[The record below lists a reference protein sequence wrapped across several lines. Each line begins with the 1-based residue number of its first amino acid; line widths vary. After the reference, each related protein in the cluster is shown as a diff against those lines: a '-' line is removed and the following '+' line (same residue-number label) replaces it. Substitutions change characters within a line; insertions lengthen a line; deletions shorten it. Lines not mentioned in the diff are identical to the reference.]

1 MNKITKFQKDNIVKI
16 NAYDIKE
23 CCKDMDNLEYI
34 DNKYEGTERYACEK
48 CKRWIIVPM
57 VKQYEWGQAFT
68 QCIEVD
74 GQIVSIDNYNGKSNA
89 YENTIIELTNET
101 K

>member
-1 MNKITKFQKDNIVKI
+1 MDKITKFQKDNIVKI

-34 DNKYEGTERYACEK
+34 DSKYEGTERYACEK
-48 CKRWIIVPM
+48 CQRWIIIPT
-57 VKQYEWGQAFT
+57 VKQYKWDEAFT
-68 QCIEVD
+68 QCIVID
-74 GQIVSIDNYNGKSNA
+74 GEIVAIDNYNGKSNA